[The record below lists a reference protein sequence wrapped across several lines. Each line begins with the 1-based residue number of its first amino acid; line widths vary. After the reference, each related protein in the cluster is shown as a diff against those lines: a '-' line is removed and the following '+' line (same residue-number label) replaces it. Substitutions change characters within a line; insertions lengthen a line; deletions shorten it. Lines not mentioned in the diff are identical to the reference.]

1 MKLRRTM
8 LFVPGNNPSLIRDAA
23 IYNEDAI
30 ILDLEDAVSI
40 NEKDSARF
48 LVYQA
53 LQSLDFRDKEV
64 AVRIND
70 PKTPIGK
77 MDLKAVVKTRKAV
90 IRLPKSECKEDIAE
104 CAAIIEEIER
114 ENGITVGTTRMMAA
128 IESAIGVLN
137 AKEIA
142 FASPRLLSIA
152 LGAEDYCASI
162 KTSRSANG
170 QELLFA
176 RCMILKAA
184 RAAGIDCIDTV
195 FSDLKNDE
203 GSISEVETI
212 HQLGFDG
219 KSIIHP
225 KQIQMVHAVFTPGE
239 AKVQKAMAV
248 VRAIVDARD
257 KGLGV
262 VSLNGKMIDRPVV
275 LQAERTLMLAS
286 AAGLLSRE
294 DKEYARLA

>member
-23 IYNEDAI
+23 IYHEDAI

-40 NEKDSARF
+40 MEKDSARF

-53 LQSLDFRDKEV
+53 LQSLDFGDKEV
-64 AVRIND
+64 VVRIND
-70 PKTPIGK
+70 PRTPVGET
-77 MDLKAVVKTRKAV
+77 DLEAVVKTQKAV
-90 IRLPKSECKEDIAE
+90 IRLPKTEGKEDISDCE
-104 CAAIIEEIER
+104 AIIERIER
-114 ENGITVGTTRMMAA
+114 KNGIPVGATRMMAA
-128 IESAIGVLN
+128 IESATGVLN

-142 FASPRLLSIA
+142 SASPRLLSIA

-162 KTSRSANG
+162 KTTRSANG
-170 QELLFA
+170 LELLFA
-176 RCMILKAA
+176 RCMILQAA

-195 FSDLKNDE
+195 FSDLKNDD
-203 GSISEVETI
+203 GFLTEVETI

-225 KQIQMVHAVFTPGE
+225 KQVQTVHTVFTPSE
-239 AKVQKAMAV
+239 KNVQKAVAV
-248 VRAIVDARD
+248 VKAIADAKDR
-257 KGLGV
+257 GLGV

-275 LQAERTLMLAS
+275 LQAERTLALAR
-286 AAGLLSRE
+286 AAGTMSWE
-294 DKEYARLA
+294 DQAYAGLA